1 MFGLINSQIGA
12 SFNSF
17 SSFGNS
23 GSISSFAIFLLAA
36 VASVTDVARGRIYNW
51 LTLPLTLAALI
62 FATVTQSWS
71 GLGHSLLGLALGL
84 LLYGWMFWIGVLGGG
99 DVKLLM
105 AFGAWGGAQ
114 YVGEV
119 ALMGILLGGAMSI
132 LMLLSQGHL
141 VNFGKKLYR
150 FILSL
155 AVKELEVEMVQVN
168 RKLTMPF
175 GVPISLAAV
184 WVLLGHPLEH
194 WGPHL

>member
-1 MFGLINSQIGA
+1 VFGLTNSQIGPA
-12 SFNSF
+12 SN
-17 SSFGNS
+17 
-23 GSISSFAIFLLAA
+23 ISSAAIFLLAA

-51 LTLPLTLAALI
+51 LTLPLMLAALI
-62 FATVTQSWS
+62 FATVTQGWS
-71 GLGHSLLGLALGL
+71 GLAHSLLGLALGL
-84 LLYGWMFWIGVLGGG
+84 LLYGWMFWLGVLGGG
-99 DVKLLM
+99 DIKLLM

-119 ALMGILLGGAMSI
+119 ALMGILLGGLMSI
-132 LMLLSQGHL
+132 LMLLFQGHL

-175 GVPISLAAV
+175 GVPISVAAV